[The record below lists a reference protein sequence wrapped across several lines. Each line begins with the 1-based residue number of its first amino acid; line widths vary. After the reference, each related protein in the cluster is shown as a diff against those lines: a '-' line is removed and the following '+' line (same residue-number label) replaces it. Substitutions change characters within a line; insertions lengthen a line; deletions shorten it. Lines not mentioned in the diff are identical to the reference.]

1 MDHWGGGG
9 GGVGGANCM
18 LPPPLKLLG
27 GLPPPSSYAYDMKF
41 DFNGPKD
48 EMPHNKTNKE
58 TCAPR
63 KDSDQPGHLPSL
75 IRVFSVGM
83 EP

>member
-1 MDHWGGGG
+1 
-9 GGVGGANCM
+9 
-18 LPPPLKLLG
+18 
-27 GLPPPSSYAYDMKF
+27 MKF

-58 TCAPR
+58 TCAHS
-63 KDSDQPGHLPSL
+63 KDSTQPGHLPSL